1 MKLGIFD
8 DTGLYQI
15 DDDFR
20 ILPYLA
26 GGGSGL
32 ALPIVE
38 LEINAKLKKWNKEI
52 EGISKISKSKCFY
65 NAGLFQGTTGILAVA
80 NLLELYTQKSS
91 LVNSALFTLNLHLLE
106 DADCIF
112 VPGDSCFRISGDIM
126 SGSSGLLLTIN
137 DILESKNHSWIP
149 ILNLEKVFSSSTFT
163 EESLQNIVEP
173 LSSIV
178 R

>member
-52 EGISKISKSKCFY
+52 DGISKISKSKCFY

-80 NLLELYTQKSS
+80 NLLELYTKKVVW
-91 LVNSALFTLNLHLLE
+91 LTRHYLHL
-106 DADCIF
+106 IY
-112 VPGDSCFRISGDIM
+112 
-126 SGSSGLLLTIN
+126 TY
-137 DILESKNHSWIP
+137 
-149 ILNLEKVFSSSTFT
+149 
-163 EESLQNIVEP
+163 
-173 LSSIV
+173 
-178 R
+178 